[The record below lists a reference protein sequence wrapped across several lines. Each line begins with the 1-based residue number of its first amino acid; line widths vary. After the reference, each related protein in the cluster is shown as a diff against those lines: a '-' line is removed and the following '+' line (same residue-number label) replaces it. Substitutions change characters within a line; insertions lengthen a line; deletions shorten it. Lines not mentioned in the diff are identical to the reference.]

1 MRETQCF
8 PDVHKL
14 NYLVNSLEGQ
24 AYKALEGLEIREKN
38 YGMAVQLLRERFD
51 KTQHIISAH
60 MQSLLK
66 LQSFQNDK
74 LSYICSIYEIIMVHV
89 R

>member
-1 MRETQCF
+1 M
-8 PDVHKL
+8 
-14 NYLVNSLEGQ
+14 
-24 AYKALEGLEIREKN
+24 LEGLEICKEN
-38 YGMAVQLLRERFD
+38 YGKAVELLKKRFG

-74 LSYICSIYEIIMVHV
+74 LSDIHGIYDTIMVHICGLKV
-89 R
+89 WEFLLRSTAVS